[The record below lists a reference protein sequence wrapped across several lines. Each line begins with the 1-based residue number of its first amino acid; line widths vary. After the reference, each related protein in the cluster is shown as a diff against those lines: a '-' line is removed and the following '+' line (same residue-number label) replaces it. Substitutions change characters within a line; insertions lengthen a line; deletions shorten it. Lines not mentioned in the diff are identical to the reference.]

1 VKVVKPSLLTYLQSS
16 ELSMMLKNI
25 NQYHFYYQS
34 IIEMKDTTWRVRDDN
49 SNCKRVLLFDQS
61 EVSMMTHFC
70 TNAVQNADASDMHV
84 II

>member
-1 VKVVKPSLLTYLQSS
+1 VFVKVVKQSQLTYLQSF

-34 IIEMKDTTWRVRDDN
+34 IIEMKDTTWWVRDDN
-49 SNCKRVLLFDQS
+49 FNCKRVLLFDQS

-70 TNAVQNADASDMHV
+70 TNAVQMQV
-84 II
+84 ICM